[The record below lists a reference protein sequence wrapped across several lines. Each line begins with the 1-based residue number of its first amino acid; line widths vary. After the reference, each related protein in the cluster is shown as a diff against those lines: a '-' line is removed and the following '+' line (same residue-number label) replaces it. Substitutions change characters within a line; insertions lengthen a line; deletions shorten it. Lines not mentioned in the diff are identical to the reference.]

1 MSGIS
6 SMMFGNFAPPAAAAG
21 GGDSGGGQ
29 ILFHYEG
36 ANASTTITNSI
47 SGGLAFTKGS
57 NALTFINTAEFKFGS
72 ASYFCNSPPGAG
84 PGGDAGIYPTTK
96 TLANGSWIPRDYWW
110 ANDTTMESWIYP
122 RSNSAGGS
130 FIIWFGLGTP
140 RFNCGFWNTEG
151 GVDMRFEVEMSLG
164 GSSATY
170 SGGTGGA
177 GYYNL
182 AWTIGNS
189 ILNSWAHVALVRT
202 GNALKL
208 FINGVDKG
216 TGTLT
221 AGSGRDSTDIF
232 AAGNPYV
239 LASGGGVTA
248 NLAVADIGGPYTDYG
263 FRRSFMDE
271 FRFSNNVARY
281 TTTFSVPTA
290 AFPDA

>member
-6 SMMFGNFAPPAAAAG
+6 AMMFGNPTPPAVAA

-57 NALTFINTAEFKFGS
+57 NAQTFITTERAKFGS
-72 ASYFCNSPPGAG
+72 TSYVCQSGSAAG

-110 ANDTTMESWIYP
+110 ANDTTMESWVYT
-122 RSNSAGGS
+122 RSNGAGGS

-140 RFNCGFWNTEG
+140 RFNCGFWNTTG
-151 GVDMRFEVEMSLG
+151 GASMRFEVELSTN
-164 GSSATY
+164 GSYSAG
-170 SGGTGGA
+170 SGGA

-182 AWTIGNS
+182 AWTIGDS
-189 ILNSWAHVALVRT
+189 ILNTWAHVALVRT

-208 FINGVDKG
+208 FINGTDQG
-216 TGTLT
+216 TGSLT
-221 AGSGRDSTDIF
+221 SGSGRDSTNIF
-232 AAGNPYV
+232 LAGNPYV
-239 LASGGGVTA
+239 LASGGSVTA
-248 NLAVADIGGPYTDYG
+248 NLAIADIGGPYTDYG
-263 FRRSFMDE
+263 FRRSYMDE

-281 TTTFSVPTA
+281 TSTFSVPTA

>member
-1 MSGIS
+1 MSGIT

-21 GGDSGGGQ
+21 GDSGGGQ
-29 ILFHYEG
+29 VLFHFEG

-57 NALTFINTAEFKFGS
+57 NAQTFITDERAKFGS
-72 ASYFCNSPPGAG
+72 TSYVCQSGTGSG
-84 PGGDAGIYPTTK
+84 PGGDAGIYPTTR
-96 TLANGSWIPRDYWW
+96 TIANGSWIPRDFWW
-110 ANDTTMESWIYP
+110 ANDTTLESWIFP

-140 RFNCGFWNTEG
+140 RFNAGFWGTDA
-151 GVDMRFEVEMSLG
+151 GVDMKFKVEMSLG

-170 SGGTGGA
+170 TAGTGGA
-177 GYYNL
+177 GYYDL

-189 ILNSWAHVALVRT
+189 ILNTQAHVALVRT

-208 FINGVDKG
+208 FINGTDKG
-216 TGTLT
+216 TGTLV

-232 AAGNPYV
+232 TAGNPYV
-239 LASGGGVTA
+239 MASGGGVTA
-248 NLAVADIGGPYTDYG
+248 NLAVGDIGGPYTDYG
-263 FRRSFMDE
+263 FRRSYMDE

-281 TTTFSVPTA
+281 TSTFSVPTA